1 MLFINKT
8 LFKILT
14 PFAVFMLFQGMAAG
28 WLHAARSGM
37 TISGTVVVSALN
49 MRSCPDTSCRIT
61 KILSRGDVVRI
72 TGTEGAWLAISHGNS
87 DGYVYDSNA
96 YLKKEG
102 VAAPGLEEALGEAQ
116 EIEKRIVHK
125 QEDVSKMDR
134 RAASVDKALEEIEK
148 SMAIAGRNLE
158 QVGRDAAEVE
168 KRMARTSAD
177 IAKTRDAIEEI
188 KVFAEKRLVALYKLN
203 RIGGMNLL
211 ATAGSTSDL
220 FRRMAAIETI
230 VAQDEKNIGTLVD
243 QQKRLAE
250 LHAQAV
256 ADKARQVALEREYN
270 LTRQKLANQ
279 KRERES
285 LLAEIRSAK
294 SKALSEI
301 EYLREAA
308 RRMDDTIAGL
318 KQWTPEEKPDEQ
330 KVFSKYQGLLKMP
343 VNGKIISQ
351 YGKYREPHSGATAFK
366 NGIEIKA
373 DRGAPVQAVFAGETS
388 FSDWLPGFGRVVV
401 VSHGNSFY
409 TVYGHLEELFA
420 KEGEEVRAGEVIATV
435 GDSGSPSGT
444 VLYFEVRH
452 RGNPLDP
459 LDWIEKS

>member
-1 MLFINKT
+1 MLFFNKT
-8 LFKILT
+8 LFKILI
-14 PFAVFMLFQGMAAG
+14 PLVVFMLFQGMLAG
-28 WLHAARSGM
+28 PLHAARSVSAA
-37 TISGTVVVSALN
+37 SGTVVVSALN
-49 MRSCPDTSCRIT
+49 MRSCPDTSCSITRILT
-61 KILSRGDVVRI
+61 RGDVVRI
-72 TGTEGAWLAISHGNS
+72 TGTEGTWLAISHGS
-87 DGYVYDSNA
+87 SSGYIYDSSA
-96 YLKKEG
+96 YIQKAG
-102 VAAPGLEEALGEAQ
+102 AVAPGLEEALEEAR

-125 QEDVSKMDR
+125 REDVSKMDR
-134 RAASVDKALEEIEK
+134 RAASTVKALDEIEK
-148 SMAIAGRNLE
+148 RMASVGRNLE
-158 QVGRDAAEVE
+158 QVGRDVAEVE

-177 IAKTRDAIEEI
+177 IAKTVDAIAEI
-188 KVFAEKRLVALYKLN
+188 KLFAEKRLVALYKLN

-230 VAQDEKNIGTLVD
+230 VAHDEKNIKTLVD
-243 QQKRLAE
+243 QQQRLAE

-256 ADKARQVALEREYN
+256 ADKARQAALEHEYN

-279 KRERES
+279 KKERES
-285 LLAEIRSAK
+285 LLADIRSDK

-301 EYLREAA
+301 EYLRKAA
-308 RRMDDTIAGL
+308 QRMDDTIAGL
-318 KQWTPEEKPDEQ
+318 KQWTPEEKPGEQ
-330 KVFSKYQGLLKMP
+330 KVFSEYQGLLKMP

-351 YGKYREPHSGATAFK
+351 YGKYREPNSGATAFK

-373 DRGAPVQAVFAGETS
+373 DRGAPVHAVFAGETS

-420 KEGEEVRAGEVIATV
+420 REGEEVRAGEVIATV

-444 VLYFEVRH
+444 ILYFEVRH